1 MSLLY
6 DRKYRLVI
14 GQPSNS
20 IQYTGEVSSVNLE
33 TLGVFSPTNYVNDY
47 RFEYGGGTE
56 ITDLQIIA
64 DVAGNSNTGKQA
76 GCVIKIYNLSDETR
90 AQIEDVNN
98 YLILEAGYAQDDEL
112 KLIFSGQIFNFNT
125 EKQGQDLVTTL
136 QCKDGFTPNN
146 GVRVAKTYA
155 KGLTYA
161 DVLYD
166 LTRIFAD
173 NGIPTGQLEME
184 PLLAD
189 RQTYVQLRTPQETI
203 LRRGYSAVGFLR
215 QIMDNVCN
223 SLGYVWYITN
233 GRLFCHPKGYTKMVE
248 LYEFNTDQLLSIRRT
263 GDQTVSTS
271 TGKGDV
277 GVKIVTF
284 LDGRLDVDKMIRVT
298 NGQYQGDYKVLSKSH
313 SLDYRNGGWTT
324 TIECKKTTT

>member
-6 DRKYRLVI
+6 NRKYRLVI
-14 GQPSNS
+14 GRPSNT
-20 IQYTGEVSSVNLE
+20 IQYTGEISEINLE
-33 TLGVFSPTNYVNDY
+33 TLNVVAPSDYITDY
-47 RFEYGGGTE
+47 RFSYGGGIE
-56 ITDLQIIA
+56 ITDLQIKA
-64 DVAGNSNTGKQA
+64 DIKSNSTTGNQA
-76 GCVIKIYNLSDETR
+76 GCVIQIYNLSEETR
-90 AQIEDVNN
+90 TQIEEANN
-98 YLILEAGYAQDDEL
+98 YVILEAGYEEDQQLE
-112 KLIFSGQIFNFNT
+112 LIFSGQIVT
-125 EKQGQDLVTTL
+125 SDTQKQGQDSITTIN
-136 QCKDGFTPNN
+136 CKDGFTPSS
-146 GVRVAKTYA
+146 GIRVAKTYA

-184 PLLAD
+184 PLKAD

-233 GRLFCHPKGYTKMVE
+233 GRLFCHPKGYTKMIEV
-248 LYEFNTDQLLSIRRT
+248 YEFTTDQLLSVRRST
-263 GDQTVSTS
+263 NQKVSTS
-271 TGKGDV
+271 TGKGDT

-284 LDGRLDVDKMIRVT
+284 LDGRLDTDKVIRILDGT
-298 NGQYQGDYKVLSKSH
+298 YSGDYKILSKSH
-313 SLDYRNGGWTT
+313 SLDFRNGGWQTS
-324 TIECKKTTT
+324 IDCKKVTV